1 MLRVWVTTRLLVV
14 RGCKKRKRGNAG
26 LERRIFAGRG
36 VISVIG
42 TVGTRR
48 LSVGEK
54 LRGGLSVGS
63 IIER

>member
-1 MLRVWVTTRLLVV
+1 MLRVRVTTRLLVV
-14 RGCKKRKRGNAG
+14 RGCKKCIRGNAG

-48 LSVGEK
+48 LSGGEK
-54 LRGGLSVGS
+54 LRGGLSIGS
-63 IIER
+63 IIEG